1 MLDTEYFIEWKS
13 QYVYVCVC
21 ACVCVS
27 LYQISIAGYFRLFI
41 FRFFMISKNYFKCFP
56 LTFAVSDFK
65 ISVFYGCT

>member
-27 LYQISIAGYFRLFI
+27 LYQISTAGYFRLFI